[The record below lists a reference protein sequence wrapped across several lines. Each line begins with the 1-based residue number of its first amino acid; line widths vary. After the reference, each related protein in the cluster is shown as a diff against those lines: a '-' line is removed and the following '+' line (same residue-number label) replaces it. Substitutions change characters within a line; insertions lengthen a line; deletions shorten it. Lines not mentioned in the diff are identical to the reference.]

1 MYNELWKAR
10 HPMTQKTFYE
20 AIPPMSRISELTRHD
35 CYYDVPADWQ
45 IIIVDVKN
53 STKAIQAGR
62 YKEVNGLAAAA
73 ITAMLN
79 LIPES
84 DIPFVF
90 GGDGA
95 AILLPAEL
103 VERAK
108 KALRATRAL
117 ARESFNL
124 ELWTGIIPV
133 ERVLN
138 DGYRLR
144 VARLKMSDEFQ
155 QAIFTGGG
163 LAYAERLLKDTAHN
177 AAYAVGDDGEAE
189 ANFTGFQC
197 RWNEIPSPSEET
209 LSLIVRALGTEQGD
223 NNHLYEDVL
232 HQIESLYGD
241 RPVRAPIRPDILTV
255 AHNPRKY
262 QLEVKIQRR
271 NLMYLVATMLLTSIG
286 GLMAHFRVGPMGR
299 YKDIVAASID
309 NEKFDDSLRMIIA
322 GTAQQREKLRA
333 FLEAK
338 RRAGILVYG
347 MHCSRHA
354 LMTCIVYNPFGRQVH
369 FVDGGEGGYTL
380 AAVELKAQLKALK
393 QM

>member
-1 MYNELWKAR
+1 
-10 HPMTQKTFYE
+10 MTQKTFYE
-20 AIPPMSRISELTRHD
+20 AIPPMSRISELTRPD
-35 CYYDVPADWQ
+35 CYYDVPADWE
-45 IIIVDVKN
+45 IIIVDVKG

-62 YKEVNGLAAAA
+62 YKEVNGLAAAS

-95 AILLPAEL
+95 TILLPPEL
-103 VERAK
+103 IERAK

-117 ARESFNL
+117 ARDSFGL

-133 ERVLN
+133 ARVLA
-138 DGYRLR
+138 DGYRVR

-177 AAYAVGDDGEAE
+177 TQYAVGDDGEAD
-189 ANFTGFQC
+189 ADFAGFQC

-232 HQIESLYGD
+232 HQIEALYGD
-241 RPVRAPIRPDILTV
+241 RSVRAPIRPDILSV
-255 AHNPRKY
+255 AHNLRKY
-262 QLEVKIQRR
+262 QVESRVQGHGRSLRYI
-271 NLMYLVATMLLTSIG
+271 LPTMLFTSIG
-286 GLMAHFRVGPMGR
+286 GLMAHFRFGPMAR
-299 YKDIVAASID
+299 YKDIVATSID

-322 GTAQQREKLRA
+322 GTSQQREQLRA

-338 RRAGILVYG
+338 RRAGVLVYG

-380 AAVELKAQLKALK
+380 AAVELKAQLKAING
-393 QM
+393 

>member
-1 MYNELWKAR
+1 M
-10 HPMTQKTFYE
+10 KTFYE
-20 AIPPMSRISELTRHD
+20 AIPPMSRISELTRPD
-35 CYYDVPADWQ
+35 CYYDVPDDWE

-62 YKEVNGLAAAA
+62 YKDVNGLAAAA

-95 AILLPAEL
+95 TILLPPEL
-103 VERAK
+103 IERAK

-117 ARESFNL
+117 ARESFGL

-133 ERVLN
+133 ARVLA
-138 DGYRLR
+138 DGYRVR

-163 LAYAERLLKDTAHN
+163 LAYAERLLKDSESGAQ
-177 AAYAVGDDGEAE
+177 YAVGDDGEAD
-189 ANFTGFQC
+189 ADFAGFQC

-209 LSLIVRALGTEQGD
+209 LSLIVRALGGGQGD

-232 HQIESLYGD
+232 HQIETLYGD
-241 RPVRAPIRPDILTV
+241 RSVRAPIRPDILTI

-262 QLEVKIQRR
+262 LLESRVQGQGGSLRYI
-271 NLMYLVATMLLTSIG
+271 LSTMFFTSIG
-286 GLMAHFRVGPMGR
+286 GLMAHFRVGPLAR
-299 YKDIVAASID
+299 YKDIVATSID

-322 GTAQQREKLRA
+322 GTSQQREQLRA

-338 RRAGILVYG
+338 RRAGSLVYG

-380 AAVELKAQLKALK
+380 AAVELKAQLKAISANS
-393 QM
+393 